1 MARRPPSPAASDC
14 VGPSDL
20 DWAGYLRANGL
31 RATRAAI
38 GVLKMLDE
46 ATLPLSHDE
55 LEALLTPIDR
65 VTLYR
70 VLDRLVTTGLANR
83 IESSDRA
90 GRYVAA
96 QARANSYFECTRC
109 HRVMPLPE
117 DAALPA
123 LLSHLRR
130 QLEKQGLE
138 STQTVFRVQGTC
150 GDCRGDA
157 GGSAARQRG
166 DR

>member
-1 MARRPPSPAASDC
+1 MPRHTTPAAAETGSASD
-14 VGPSDL
+14 P
-20 DWAGYLRANGL
+20 DWAEYLRANGL
-31 RATRAAI
+31 RATRASIA
-38 GVLKMLDE
+38 VMKALDAAE
-46 ATLPLSHDE
+46 LPLSHAE
-55 LEALLTPIDR
+55 IEALTAPIDR

-70 VLDRLVTTGLANR
+70 VLDRLAATSLVNR
-83 IESSDRA
+83 IDSSDRA

-150 GDCRGDA
+150 GDCRSGA
-157 GGSAARQRG
+157 GGSAARQRVN
-166 DR
+166 R